1 LGKTLLTINNGL
13 MPVIKYSI
21 WFFLGILLLVNIASC
36 TSEPKKVKQVEINP
50 DSLRENLL
58 EANKKVVGTED
69 EQIRN
74 LIQRY
79 GWKMKE
85 TGTGLR
91 YFVYYN
97 GGGPKTK
104 KDYTVKINYEVK
116 LITGDIVYSSKET
129 GPKEFRIGSGGVE
142 SGLEEGILLLKVG
155 DKAKFIFPSHLAWG
169 LIGDQ
174 DRIPPKSTLIYDVEV
189 LALMQ
194 K

>member
-1 LGKTLLTINNGL
+1 
-13 MPVIKYSI
+13 MKYN
-21 WFFLGILLLVNIASC
+21 WLFFIAILLLAGFTNCS
-36 TSEPKKVKQVEINP
+36 SNPKEVKQVEIDP
-50 DSLRENLL
+50 AVLKEQLL

-69 EQIRN
+69 EQIRS

-79 GWKMKE
+79 GWKMQE

-97 GGGPKTK
+97 GNGPKAL
-104 KDYTVKINYEVK
+104 KDWTVKINYEVR
-116 LITGDIVYSSKET
+116 LITGDLAYSSKEK

-142 SGLEEGILLLKVG
+142 SGLEEGILLLNVG

-189 LALMQ
+189 IEL
-194 K
+194 KKINK

>member
-1 LGKTLLTINNGL
+1 
-13 MPVIKYSI
+13 MKYN
-21 WFFLGILLLVNIASC
+21 WLFLFTILLFVGLTNCS
-36 TSEPKKVKQVEINP
+36 SNPKKVKQVEIDP
-50 DSLRENLL
+50 VLLKEQLL

-79 GWKMKE
+79 GWEMKE

-91 YFVYYN
+91 YLIYQK
-97 GGGPKTK
+97 GDGPKAL
-104 KDYTVKINYEVK
+104 KDWTVKMNFEVR

-142 SGLEEGILLLKVG
+142 SGLEEGILLLNVG

-174 DRIPPKSTLIYDVEV
+174 DQIPPKSTLIYDVEV
-189 LALMQ
+189 LEL
-194 K
+194 KK

>member
-1 LGKTLLTINNGL
+1 
-13 MPVIKYSI
+13 MKYNSL
-21 WFFLGILLLVNIASC
+21 FFLVIVLLVSLTNCSDN
-36 TSEPKKVKQVEINP
+36 PKKVKQVEVDP
-50 DSLRENLL
+50 ASLKEQLL

-91 YFVYYN
+91 YFIYHD
-97 GGGPKTK
+97 GDGPKAL
-104 KDYTVKINYEVK
+104 KDWTVKINYEVR
-116 LITGDIVYSSKET
+116 LITGDLAYSSKET

-142 SGLEEGILLLKVG
+142 SGLEEGILLLNVG

-189 LALMQ
+189 LEL
-194 K
+194 KKK